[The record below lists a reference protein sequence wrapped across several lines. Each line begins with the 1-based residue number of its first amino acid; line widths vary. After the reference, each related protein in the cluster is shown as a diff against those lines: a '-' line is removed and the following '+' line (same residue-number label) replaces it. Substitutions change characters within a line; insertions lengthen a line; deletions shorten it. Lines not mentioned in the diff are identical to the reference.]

1 MNICI
6 DLNCFLKNLLF
17 KVYYRVDESKE
28 AAVKENSAEEVAA
41 AVKEKLEAFVSV
53 EDGNAGLRAE

>member
-6 DLNCFLKNLLF
+6 DLNCFLKNCF
-17 KVYYRVDESKE
+17 KVYYRVNESKE
-28 AAVKENSAEEVAA
+28 AAVKENSGEEVA
-41 AVKEKLEAFVSV
+41 VGQEKLEAFGSV